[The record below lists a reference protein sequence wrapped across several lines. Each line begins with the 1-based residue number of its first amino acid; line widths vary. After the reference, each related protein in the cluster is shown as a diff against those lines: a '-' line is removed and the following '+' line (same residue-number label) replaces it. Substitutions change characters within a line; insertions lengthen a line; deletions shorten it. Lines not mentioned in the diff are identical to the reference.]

1 VQHSVPKLRAGLA
14 LGAGAVALSF
24 AAILIRLTEAP
35 SIVIAGGRLMVAS
48 LVLMPFFW
56 SRFPRMKREL
66 AGRSW
71 MLICLAG
78 AFLAAH
84 FALWIES
91 LKHTSVA
98 SSVVLVA
105 MDPIFVA
112 VASPF
117 ILREKLSLR
126 TGLAVA
132 LGLVGTLVIAG
143 PSFGSAL
150 STRGNL
156 LALGG
161 AACAGGYLM
170 VGRKVRQR
178 VELLAYIY
186 VMYSVAAVLL
196 VGAVYASGNTLAGL
210 RPASYVFIVLLAL
223 GPQIVGHTS
232 FNWALRYMSAPS
244 VAMAIL
250 FEPVGASLLAWWI
263 LKEAPAMFEVVGGV
277 VILAAIYLAVS
288 EGMRAARTPERAA
301 G

>member
-1 VQHSVPKLRAGLA
+1 VQHQVPRLRAGIA

-35 SIVIAGGRLMVAS
+35 SIVIAGGRLLVAS
-48 LVLMPFFW
+48 LVLSPFFW
-56 SRFPRMKREL
+56 SRFPRMRREL
-66 AGRSW
+66 EGRNW

-78 AFLAAH
+78 VFLAAH

-112 VASPF
+112 IASPV
-117 ILREKLSLR
+117 ILRERVSLR
-126 TGLAVA
+126 TGLAIVF
-132 LGLVGTLVIAG
+132 GLIGTFVIAG

-161 AACAGGYLM
+161 AVCAAGYLM
-170 VGRKVRQR
+170 VGRKVRPR

-210 RPASYVFIVLLAL
+210 RPASYLFIVLLAL

-250 FEPVGASLLAWWI
+250 FEPVGATLLAWWI
-263 LKEAPAMFEVVGGV
+263 LSEAPAVLEVFGGV
-277 VILAAIYLAVS
+277 IILAAIYLAVS
-288 EGMRAARTPERAA
+288 EGLSAARAPERAA